1 MIEVIRIRI
10 NIVGIVSDA
19 DELEE
24 IMDMTEIFA
33 IEKRMMDLKHLINP
47 KDLIK
52 KTCLKTTKKFSKI
65 FNYNHNNLKIL
76 TVHGLN

>member
-1 MIEVIRIRI
+1 MVEVIRIRI

-24 IMDMTEIFA
+24 IVNITEVFA
-33 IEKRMMDLKHLINP
+33 IEKRMKDLKHLINP
-47 KDLIK
+47 KDFFK
-52 KTCLKTTKKFSKI
+52 KTCLETTKKLNRI
-65 FNYNHNNLKIL
+65 FNYKNNNLKIL